1 MVNSTWIPSS
11 YTTRWRAARRQSLP
25 QPPTQAAS
33 GSPVQVYN
41 SSCTHCARS
50 RVRCSGGKPCE
61 RCGKNLLDPFLCV
74 YEPSRRHGKRR
85 ARGVE
90 VEPLTKGGGTD
101 QQPTAIMLPKQDS
114 PIGAPLSASS
124 PFDFDP
130 SELSNSPP
138 STLAQHGQTLGD
150 NGSMPTPS
158 TFNIDTVSLDE
169 SLLIT
174 EKFTAIS
181 NDIGTMPFSWSSE
194 FLPAHFDGSDEVFGY
209 HSVHSPSNSCDC
221 HESTQSLLSRLTL
234 ASVEP
239 GKIGLDEILISFEE
253 VARHVVTYLNCTCC
267 DSGYPRLMNIAMLH
281 QSQVTLLCNMTK
293 CSAAYLGSY
302 HSPEA
307 VRFTLGVYQLPEADD
322 LHQKR
327 LAILAVGRKVESL
340 VADFDDVV
348 RSHQDLEIA
357 GSTGA
362 SDLAKINLKW
372 LLEISRN
379 LKAQLKSILAIFEQA
394 ECLSGLSKSPL

>member
-25 QPPTQAAS
+25 QPPTQTV
-33 GSPVQVYN
+33 GSPAVQVYN

-61 RCGKNLLDPFLCV
+61 RCEKNLLDPFLCV

-85 ARGVE
+85 ARECV
-90 VEPLTKGGGTD
+90 VEPLTNSGGSNQHPAALMMP
-101 QQPTAIMLPKQDS
+101 QQES
-114 PIGAPLSASS
+114 PIGPLLTTDSS
-124 PFDFDP
+124 FDVNP
-130 SELSNSPP
+130 SKLSNSPP
-138 STLAQHGQTLGD
+138 FTLAQHSQTFGD
-150 NGSMPTPS
+150 VGSASTPS
-158 TFNIDTVSLDE
+158 LFNVDTLSLDE
-169 SLLIT
+169 SFLVAD
-174 EKFTAIS
+174 KFNAILDDTGS
-181 NDIGTMPFSWSSE
+181 MPFSWSSD
-194 FLPAHFDGSDEVFGY
+194 FLPAQIDGSDAIFGH

-221 HESTQSLLSRLTL
+221 HESTQNLLSRLTL

-239 GKIGLDEILISFEE
+239 GRVGLDGILISFDE
-253 VARHVVTYLNCTCC
+253 VARHVVTYLSCTRC

-302 HSPEA
+302 YGPEA

-322 LHQKR
+322 FQQKR
-327 LAILAVGRKVESL
+327 LAVLAVGRKVESL
-340 VADFDDVV
+340 VTDFDDVV
-348 RSHQDLEIA
+348 RGHQDLEIA
-357 GSTGA
+357 GSVGA

-379 LKAQLKSILAIFEQA
+379 LKAQLKSILAVFEQV
-394 ECLSGLSKSPL
+394 EWFPGLSKGSL